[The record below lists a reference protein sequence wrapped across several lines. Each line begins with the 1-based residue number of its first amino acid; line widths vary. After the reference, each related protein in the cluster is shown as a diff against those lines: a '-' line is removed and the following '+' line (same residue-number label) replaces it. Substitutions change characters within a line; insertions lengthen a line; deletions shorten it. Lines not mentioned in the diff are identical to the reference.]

1 MVCNPERFDCTEI
14 YLHIPI
20 DLQRAAWKYSRANHT
35 KLNQEQA
42 YLNYL
47 CLELTRSWLSETFN
61 DRVVKLDNQ
70 RHQLSPLWELMNG
83 TPIYLDDYRLCL
95 IPDTAC
101 DRSELR
107 VPCEWVEIPDLVADY
122 YLSVQ
127 IDPDTRSAVIWGYT
141 THCHLQQLAMYDDLD
156 RTYCLDAEDLIGDLN
171 IFTLA
176 MQSSRLEP
184 TRAAVNPID
193 FVTPS
198 EAERYLQTW
207 RREEFA
213 VPRLDVGEADFPR
226 WLALV
231 ANERWR
237 QNLYE
242 QRLGLTADLVT

>member
-1 MVCNPERFDCTEI
+1 
-14 YLHIPI
+14 
-20 DLQRAAWKYSRANHT
+20 
-35 KLNQEQA
+35 
-42 YLNYL
+42 
-47 CLELTRSWLSETFN
+47 
-61 DRVVKLDNQ
+61 
-70 RHQLSPLWELMNG
+70 
-83 TPIYLDDYRLCL
+83 
-95 IPDTAC
+95 
-101 DRSELR
+101 
-107 VPCEWVEIPDLVADY
+107 
-122 YLSVQ
+122 
-127 IDPDTRSAVIWGYT
+127 
-141 THCHLQQLAMYDDLD
+141 MYDDLD

-213 VPRLDVGEADFPR
+213 VPRLDVGEANFPR

-242 QRLGLTADLVT
+242 QRLGLTADL